1 MGGGS
6 GYWHTNTPISVSMMK
21 WGIARHHV
29 LPYERMLQ
37 HLGKF
42 SLRRTINLSLA
53 KTYNL
58 IAILQKMQGIKF
70 SLRQTINLSLAKT
83 HNLITILQ
91 KTQGIQAPQD
101 KQYHRDAISQIQT
114 VRNLRNKLSSS
125 FNNDIT
131 KWEKRRE
138 EALSIECNIEGKIT
152 DELPMIL
159 KLYFKV
165 TGYRAMDEK
174 EISH

>member
-1 MGGGS
+1 M
-6 GYWHTNTPISVSMMK
+6 
-21 WGIARHHV
+21 
-29 LPYERMLQ
+29 
-37 HLGKF
+37 
-42 SLRRTINLSLA
+42 

>member
-1 MGGGS
+1 M
-6 GYWHTNTPISVSMMK
+6 
-21 WGIARHHV
+21 
-29 LPYERMLQ
+29 
-37 HLGKF
+37 
-42 SLRRTINLSLA
+42 

-114 VRNLRNKLSSS
+114 VGKSIGKLIS
-125 FNNDIT
+125 FQQQ
-131 KWEKRRE
+131 KSK
-138 EALSIECNIEGKIT
+138 
-152 DELPMIL
+152 
-159 KLYFKV
+159 
-165 TGYRAMDEK
+165 
-174 EISH
+174 